1 MLAWAGDHPGL
12 RPCVVSRPSTPPGG
26 PVRFSDKVLFA
37 TGGGSGIAA
46 AVARRFT
53 AEGGRV
59 AVADLDGDRAR
70 AVAAELDG
78 AVGLACDVADE
89 ESVRAALAAA
99 EQQLGGID
107 AVLSAAGHAE
117 FGPIEQWSLERWNRM
132 MLVHAGGTFL
142 VCKHALPLLRRR
154 GGGSIVTVASVAAL
168 VAQRDNAPYG
178 AAKAAVLGFT
188 RQLALE
194 VGPQVRVNALAPG
207 RTRSGMTEP
216 IILARGDGDL
226 ERGSVA
232 FGAGTIQRRVAEPD
246 EQAAAACFLLSD
258 DAGFVTGATL
268 VVDGGETVV

>member
-1 MLAWAGDHPGL
+1 M
-12 RPCVVSRPSTPPGG
+12 
-26 PVRFSDKVLFA
+26 RFSDKVLFA